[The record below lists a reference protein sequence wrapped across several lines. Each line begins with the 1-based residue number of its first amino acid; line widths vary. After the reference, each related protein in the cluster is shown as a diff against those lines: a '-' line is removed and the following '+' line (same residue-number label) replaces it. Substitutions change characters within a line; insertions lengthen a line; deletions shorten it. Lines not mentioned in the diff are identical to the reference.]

1 MSFAIGVVTGFIS
14 AIMIFCII
22 IYWTEIKRM
31 KRKLSEALGDIY
43 LDIRWMLRDLVNRA
57 RSK

>member
-1 MSFAIGVVTGFIS
+1 MSFAIGFVTGFIS
-14 AIMIFCII
+14 AIMMFCLI

-31 KRKLSEALGDIY
+31 KRKLSDALGDIY
-43 LDIRWMLRDLVNRA
+43 LDIKWMLPDLVRRA